1 MEKDVKNTEVYEPEN
16 LMRYH
21 TALSFVDHLVHEGFL
36 KKQDRAVIYTMLA
49 QKYGIELDSI
59 FAA

>member
-16 LMRYH
+16 LIRYH
-21 TALSFVDHLVHEGFL
+21 TALSFVDHLVNEGFL
-36 KKQDRAVIYTMLA
+36 KDQDRAVIYTMLA
-49 QKYGIELDSI
+49 GKHGIELDSI